1 LGEDKL
7 HPPLLYCPHL
17 ADVIPRLIRFYEAR
31 AQDVVLASMQV
42 PSRTLQE
49 FARTH
54 PPGFCAYPDPHE
66 RIAFWDAYLS
76 ERISVRDDSI
86 PVAYL
91 SEMDQG
97 LYGGLVGGKAQ
108 FLCDPETGWISSMIS
123 PILRDWSE
131 FDRLAFDP
139 ASEWFHRYLRQL
151 DIFVE
156 GARGKFG
163 ISHFIL
169 IDSLNFVFEL
179 VGGTRT
185 YVDLLERPEMVRR
198 AIDFAYDLNV
208 KVQTIFFEKVP
219 LWEGGTFSNMGQWLP
234 GRIVSESVDPFHMT
248 SMDYF
253 EKWGREPAERI
264 MTHFDGG
271 VLHIHGN
278 GRHLLEA
285 ISTLKGLKAV
295 YLADDKGF
303 PRAFEVL
310 DSLKRR
316 MGDLPVVVGV
326 GFPEFC
332 QALHEHRLIGGVF
345 YRVTNVPNPDAANRC
360 MDLVREYRL

>member
-1 LGEDKL
+1 MNSS
-7 HPPLLYCPHL
+7 LLYCPRVTEIL
-17 ADVIPRLIRFYEAR
+17 ARLRRFYEER
-31 AQDVVLASMQV
+31 PQDIILAAMRL
-42 PSRTLQE
+42 PSPALQE

-54 PPGFCAYPDPHE
+54 PTGFCAYPDPHE
-66 RIAFWDAYLS
+66 RIAFWDAHL
-76 ERISVRDDSI
+76 RQHVSVRDDSI

-131 FDRLAFDP
+131 FEQLASDP
-139 ASEWFHRYLRQL
+139 ESEWWHRYLRQL
-151 DIFVE
+151 EIFTE

-198 AIDFAYDLNV
+198 AVDFAYDLNV
-208 KVQTIFFEKVP
+208 KVQTTFFEKVP
-219 LWEGGTFSNMGQWLP
+219 LFMGGTFSNMGQWLP

-248 SMDYF
+248 SVDYF
-253 EKWGREPAERI
+253 EQWGREPAERI
-264 MTHFDGG
+264 MNRFNGG

-285 ISTLKGLKAV
+285 VSTLKGLKAV
-295 YLADDKGF
+295 YLADDRGF

-310 DSLKRR
+310 GQLKQRV
-316 MGDLPVVVGV
+316 GALPIVVGV

-332 QALHEHRLIGGVF
+332 QALHEHDLVGGVF
-345 YRVTNVPNPDAANRC
+345 YRVTDVPDLDAAHRC
-360 MDLVREYRL
+360 MDLVREYRV